1 MFPVLCPCLPS
12 GRKSFAMSFEADS
25 KPKYE
30 KICGK
35 ILYLRFSNNGNTF
48 GYTAGDLECRDG
60 TKIPFNGYL
69 DGARKGQFYWFYGCW
84 KDTRDYGR
92 QFHIVGQS
100 EDPLRGTETNVLG
113 YFSEAAKYLAR
124 HPSGTDEDGDDSNV
138 WAAIAGSLADL
149 KEASS
154 IGALRAYINGKT
166 EPRKDAYGEPL
177 IFPFGSN
184 LSQIQAVENAFASQ
198 VSVIQ
203 GPPGTGK
210 TQTIL
215 NIIANILI
223 REMTVAVVSNNNS
236 ATKNVQE
243 KLSKD
248 GLGWLVAELGSGA
261 NRHAFF
267 SHEPAVE
274 LKEEWHRVKPSITRL
289 NLLREMVKEHHA
301 DNTLLHEK
309 QHKLWLLK
317 SELDVFLDE
326 TRAKRD
332 VRATDW
338 YAVWK
343 KLTHE
348 KAVAKIKRRTERYLG
363 AESVVKRAWHG
374 AMLVLG
380 RKLPWAMMKRLANE
394 GDVVL
399 DALYVLLAEAK
410 AKRLEA
416 EIAVLATR
424 VEASKGVAETFRKL
438 SRDYFLAMVYER
450 YHGKTWHTF
459 KDDDF
464 RGHRAFFL
472 DRYPIVTS
480 STFSLHR
487 STPSQKFDFVINDE
501 ASQSNIPTSALCF
514 AQAKNAVVVGDLKQ
528 LDQIIDEKTPRPG
541 PGISEAYSVP
551 EKSILQSV
559 TEVFGKRIPSV
570 LLREHYR
577 CNRAIIEF
585 CNRRFYDGQLVVMTP
600 PPAPD
605 KDKEALVWI
614 ETVHNGNQWSAIN
627 GSPYNERQLLVAQD
641 IQKEYADSPDSDRIG
656 FISPYTGQVLEMQQL
671 GLSAD
676 TVHKYQGKEK
686 DVIVYCTVKGKENA
700 FNAQPRLVN
709 VAVSRAKEKLIL
721 ISPNYDGQAD
731 GNISALIRY
740 IRQSSKELRS
750 IRKAKYRSVFD
761 ALFDHGQVVK
771 GGKPKESPAETLF
784 RKALEALKKELP
796 EGQSLSWGF
805 KQEYPLS
812 ILIQKTGAK
821 DGLFTDDEERYMQAG
836 ARLDFLIFDRMDNE
850 PVVAIEVDGEAF
862 HKPGTKAAA
871 NDAMK
876 DSILR
881 KIGLD
886 FIRLRTRSAEGQE
899 MEKVKALLKKIIENR
914 NISII

>member
-1 MFPVLCPCLPS
+1 MGEMEQS
-12 GRKSFAMSFEADS
+12 
-25 KPKYE
+25 
-30 KICGK
+30 
-35 ILYLRFSNNGNTF
+35 
-48 GYTAGDLECRDG
+48 DG
-60 TKIPFNGYL
+60 TKNPFKGDL
-69 DGARKGQFYWFYGCW
+69 KGARLGTVYWLVGVW
-84 KDTRDYGR
+84 EPDRQYGR
-92 QFHIVGQS
+92 QFVIIKRL
-100 EDPLRGTETNVLG
+100 EEPLRSNETDVVR
-113 YFSEAAKYLAR
+113 YFAEAAEYLKDHTVDQTEEGKPSAWGGIAR
-124 HPSGTDEDGDDSNV
+124 ALGNLKD
-138 WAAIAGSLADL
+138 AG
-149 KEASS
+149 S
-154 IGALRAYINGKT
+154 IGALRAYIDGKT
-166 EPRKDAYGEPL
+166 EPRKDAYSEPL

-487 STPSQKFDFVINDE
+487 STPSQKFDFVIIDE

-784 RKALEALKKELP
+784 RKALEALKKELL

-821 DGLFTDDEERYMQAG
+821 EGLFTDDEERYMQAG

>member
-1 MFPVLCPCLPS
+1 MFPVLYLYLPF

-35 ILYLRFSNNGNTF
+35 IVRVWYPKSRSTQGFAMGEMEQS
-48 GYTAGDLECRDG
+48 DG
-60 TKIPFNGYL
+60 TKNPFKGDL
-69 DGARKGQFYWFYGCW
+69 KGARLGTVYWLVGVW
-84 KDTRDYGR
+84 EPDRQYGR
-92 QFHIVGQS
+92 QFVIIKRL
-100 EDPLRGTETNVLG
+100 EEPLRSNETDVVR
-113 YFSEAAKYLAR
+113 YFAEAAEYLKDHTVDQTEEGKPSAWGGIAR
-124 HPSGTDEDGDDSNV
+124 ALGNLKD
-138 WAAIAGSLADL
+138 AG
-149 KEASS
+149 S
-154 IGALRAYINGKT
+154 IGALRAYIDGKT
-166 EPRKDAYGEPL
+166 EPRKDAYSEPL

-487 STPSQKFDFVINDE
+487 STPSQKFDFVIIDE

-784 RKALEALKKELP
+784 RKALEALKKELL

-821 DGLFTDDEERYMQAG
+821 EGLFTDDEERYMQAG

>member
-1 MFPVLCPCLPS
+1 
-12 GRKSFAMSFEADS
+12 MSFEADS

-60 TKIPFNGYL
+60 TKIPYNGYL
-69 DGARKGQFYWFYGCW
+69 DGAKKGQFYWFYGCW
-84 KDTRDYGR
+84 KDTPSHGR
-92 QFHIVGQS
+92 QFHIVGQA
-100 EDPLRGTETNVLG
+100 EDPLRGTETSVLG

-124 HPSGTDEDGDDSNV
+124 HPSGTDEDGADSNV

-184 LSQIQAVENAFASQ
+184 LSQIEAVENAFASQ

-243 KLSKD
+243 KLAKD
-248 GLGWLVAELGSGA
+248 GMGWLVAELGSGA
-261 NRHAFF
+261 NRQAFF
-267 SHEPAVE
+267 LHEPTVE
-274 LKEEWHRVKPSITRL
+274 LKEEWHRVKPPITRL
-289 NLLREMVKEHHA
+289 NLLREKVKEHHV
-301 DNTLLHEK
+301 DNTRLHEK
-309 QHKLWLLK
+309 QHELWLLK

-326 TRAKRD
+326 TGAKGD

-343 KLTHE
+343 KLTNA
-348 KAVAKIKRRTERYLG
+348 KAVAKIKRRIERYLG
-363 AESVVKRAWHG
+363 AESRGKRAWHG
-374 AMLVLG
+374 AWLVLG
-380 RKLPWAMMKRLANE
+380 RKLSWNQLKRLTDE
-394 GDVVL
+394 GDAVL

-416 EIAVLATR
+416 EIAMLAAR
-424 VEASKGVAETFRKL
+424 VKASKNVAETFRKL

-450 YHGKTWHTF
+450 YHGKTWHSYQE
-459 KDDDF
+459 KEF
-464 RGHRAFFL
+464 RRHSAYFL

-487 STPSQKFDFVINDE
+487 STPSQKFDFVIIDE

-541 PGISEAYSVP
+541 PEISEAYSVP

-577 CNRAIIEF
+577 CKRAIIEF
-585 CNRRFYDGQLVVMTP
+585 CNRRFYDGQLVIMTP
-600 PPAPD
+600 EAAAD
-605 KDKEALVWI
+605 KDQEALVWI

-641 IQKEYADSPDSDRIG
+641 IQKEYAGSPDSDRIG
-656 FISPYTGQVLEMQQL
+656 FISPYKGQVLEMQQL
-671 GLSAD
+671 GLSAN

-686 DVIVYCTVKGKENA
+686 DIIVYCTVKGKENA

-761 ALFDHGQVVK
+761 ALFDRSHVIK
-771 GGKPKESPAETLF
+771 GGKAKESPAETLF
-784 RKALEALKKELP
+784 RRGLEALKEELT
-796 EGQSLSWGF
+796 EGQSLSWDYV
-805 KQEYPLS
+805 QEYPLS
-812 ILIQKTGAK
+812 VLVRETGAK
-821 DGLFTDDEERYMQAG
+821 DEVFTCSERRYIRNG
-836 ARLDFLIFDRMDNE
+836 ARLDFLFYDRMDHE
-850 PVVAIEVDGEAF
+850 PLAAIEVDGEAF
-862 HKPGTKAAA
+862 HKLGTKAAR

-876 DSILR
+876 DSILQ
-881 KIGLD
+881 KIGLE
-886 FIRLRTRSAEGQE
+886 FLRLRTRNAEGQE
-899 MEKVKALLKKIIENR
+899 IEKVKQLLKRVLMER
-914 NISII
+914 NASDLKKRNSS

>member
-1 MFPVLCPCLPS
+1 
-12 GRKSFAMSFEADS
+12 MSFEADS

-35 ILYLRFSNNGNTF
+35 IVRLRYSNNGNTF

-69 DGARKGQFYWFYGCW
+69 DGARKGQFYWFFGCW
-84 KDTRDYGR
+84 KDTPSHGR
-92 QFHIVGQS
+92 QFHIVGQA
-100 EDPLRGTETNVLG
+100 EDPLCGTETSVLG

-138 WAAIAGSLADL
+138 WTAIAGSLADL

-154 IGALRAYINGKT
+154 IGVLRAYINGKT

-184 LSQIQAVENAFASQ
+184 LSQIKAVENAFASQ

-243 KLSKD
+243 KLAKD
-248 GLGWLVAELGSGA
+248 GLGWLVAELGSTA
-261 NRHAFF
+261 NRLAFF
-267 SHEPAVE
+267 SHEPAVN

-289 NLLREMVKEHHA
+289 NLLREKVKQHHA
-301 DNTLLHEK
+301 DNTRLHEK
-309 QHKLWLLK
+309 QHALWLLK

-326 TRAKRD
+326 TGAKGE
-332 VRATDW
+332 VRESDW
-338 YAVWK
+338 YTLLK
-343 KLTHE
+343 KLPNE
-348 KAVAKIKRRTERYLG
+348 KVVAKTKRRIERYLG
-363 AESVVKRAWHG
+363 SDSGIKRAWHG
-374 AMLVLG
+374 AWLVLG
-380 RKLPWAMMKRLANE
+380 RKLPWAMLKRLAGE
-394 GDVVL
+394 GDRVL

-416 EIAVLATR
+416 EITVLEAK
-424 VEASKGVAETFRKL
+424 VEASKSVAETFQKL
-438 SRDYFLAMVYER
+438 SRDYFLAMIYER
-450 YHGKTWHTF
+450 YHGKTWHAF
-459 KDDDF
+459 AEKGF
-464 RGHRAFFL
+464 RQHSAYFL

-487 STPSQKFDFVINDE
+487 STPSQKFDYVIIDE

-641 IQKEYADSPDSDRIG
+641 IQREYAGSPDSDRIG
-656 FISPYTGQVLEMQQL
+656 FISPYKGQVQEMQKL

-686 DVIVYCTVKGKENA
+686 DVIVYCTVKGKEND

-709 VAVSRAKEKLIL
+709 VAVSRARYKLIL
-721 ISPNYDGQAD
+721 ISPNYEGQED

-750 IRKAKYRSVFD
+750 VRQAKYRSVFD
-761 ALFDHGQVVK
+761 ALFDRSQKVE
-771 GGKPKESPAETLF
+771 GGKDKESPAETLF
-784 RKALEALKKELP
+784 RKALEELKKDLP
-796 EGQSLSWGF
+796 EGQTLSWDF
-805 KQEYPLS
+805 SQEYPLS
-812 ILIQKTGAK
+812 VLVRETGAK
-821 DGLFTDDEERYMQAG
+821 EELFTPTERQYMHNESTC
-836 ARLDFLIFDRMDNE
+836 LDFLIFDRMDGE
-850 PVVAIEVDGEAF
+850 PLAAIEVDGEAF
-862 HKPGTKAAA
+862 HKPGSVQAQR
-871 NDAMK
+871 DAK
-876 DSILR
+876 KNSILR
-881 KIGLD
+881 KIELD
-886 FIRLRTRSAEGQE
+886 FIRLGTRSAEGNE
-899 MEKVKALLKKIIENR
+899 MEKVKALLQRVLEKR
-914 NISII
+914 NHAMK

>member
-1 MFPVLCPCLPS
+1 MPL
-12 GRKSFAMSFEADS
+12 EADS

-35 ILYLRFSNNGNTF
+35 ILFLRSSDKDNTF
-48 GYTAGDLECRDG
+48 GYTAGDMECRDG
-60 TKIPFNGYL
+60 TVIRYNGYL
-69 DGARKGQFYWFYGCW
+69 EGARKGQFYWFYGCW
-84 KDTRDYGR
+84 KEHPKYGH
-92 QFHIVGQS
+92 QFHIVGQA
-100 EDPLRGTETNVLG
+100 EDPLRGTETSVLG
-113 YFSEAAKYLAR
+113 YFEEAAKYLAG
-124 HPSGTDEDGDDSNV
+124 HSSGTDEEGEDLKV
-138 WAAIAGSLADL
+138 WAAIARSLADL
-149 KEASS
+149 KGASS
-154 IGALRAYINGKT
+154 IGVLRAYINGKT
-166 EPRKDAYGEPL
+166 EPRKDAFGEPL

-184 LSQIQAVENAFASQ
+184 LSQIQAVENAFTSQ

-243 KLSKD
+243 KLAKD
-248 GLGWLVAELGSGA
+248 GLGWMVAELGSTA
-261 NRHAFF
+261 NRLAFF
-267 SHEPAVE
+267 SHEPTVN
-274 LKEEWHRVKPSITRL
+274 LKDDWYRVKPSITRL
-289 NLLREMVKEHHA
+289 NLLREKVKEHHA
-301 DNTLLHEK
+301 DNTRLHEK
-309 QHKLWLLK
+309 QHALWLLK
-317 SELDVFLDE
+317 SELEVFLDE
-326 TRAKRD
+326 TGAKGE
-332 VRATDW
+332 VRSSVW
-338 YAVWK
+338 YTLLK
-343 KLTHE
+343 KLPNE
-348 KAVAKIKRRTERYLG
+348 KAVVKIKRRIERYLG
-363 AESVVKRAWHG
+363 SDSVIERAWHG
-374 AMLVLG
+374 AWLVLG
-380 RKLPWAMMKRLANE
+380 CKLPWAMLKRLAGE
-394 GDVVL
+394 GDTVL

-416 EIAVLATR
+416 EIAGLAAR
-424 VEASKGVAETFRKL
+424 VEASKGVAEKFRKF

-450 YHGKTWHTF
+450 YHGKTWNTF

-487 STPSQKFDFVINDE
+487 STPQQRFDFVIIDE

-585 CNRRFYDGQLVVMTP
+585 CNRRFYNGQLVIMTP
-600 PPAPD
+600 ESAEE

-614 ETVHNGNQWSAIN
+614 ETVHNGNRWSAIN
-627 GSPYNERQLLVAQD
+627 GSPYNERQLLVAKD
-641 IQKEYADSPDSDRIG
+641 IQREYADSPDSDRIG
-656 FISPYTGQVLEMQQL
+656 FISPYKGQVLEMQKL

-686 DVIVYCTVKGKENA
+686 DIIVYCTVKGKENA

-761 ALFDHGQVVK
+761 ALFDRSQEVK
-771 GGKPKESPAETLF
+771 GRKGKESPAETLF
-784 RKALEALKKELP
+784 RRALEDLQKELS
-796 EGQSLSWGF
+796 EGQSLSWDF

-812 ILIQKTGAK
+812 VLMQKTEAK
-821 DGLFTDDEERYMQAG
+821 EGLFTDAEERYIQVG

-850 PVVAIEVDGEAF
+850 PIAAIEVDGEAF
-862 HKPGTKAAA
+862 HKPGTKAAE
-871 NDAMK
+871 NDAKK
-876 DSILR
+876 DAILR
-881 KIGLD
+881 KVGLD
-886 FIRLRTRSAEGQE
+886 FIRLRTRSADGQE
-899 MEKVKALLKKIIENR
+899 MEKVKAFLKKVIEER
-914 NISII
+914 NISMI